1 MGSLHN
7 YRRWLKNAGFGESDP
22 KKMKGVLEVGD
33 DGKRLSLMGHAI
45 AGEFRDLNARASSL
59 VSNVDQPDGISRR
72 DVCRIF
78 EVSNASL
85 YPRPCRPC

>member
-45 AGEFRDLNARASSL
+45 AGEFRDMNARVSSL
-59 VSNVDQPDGISRR
+59 RSTELACLVGMFAGFSK
-72 DVCRIF
+72 
-78 EVSNASL
+78 
-85 YPRPCRPC
+85 